1 MLLYFLFTITGL
13 FGFLTLVI
21 ILSKQ
26 KSTEIINNY
35 LILVL
40 TLVSARYLIFGIR
53 YLFDLKIIDLSFGI
67 YRVVFILIIPSL
79 YLYFKSLVLQL
90 RPKLSKDG
98 KHFILPIIFPFL
110 ILFFSRNSNND
121 QFNRLTIALSL
132 LCIYVLFY
140 FIKALL
146 LLNKSVW
153 RKKCNSIKQNRG
165 DKILKNWTLF
175 LFSVVSVITLCLFF
189 SIYKNRYPNSFVNIS
204 DLIWLRTLLWLIVFI
219 KILITPEI
227 LYGWN
232 FFNQTVTEDKF
243 GTLLT
248 SEIWNAGLKPN
259 VTSLQDKLLKQTV
272 EPKIKGYIIAIDL
285 ISADFEMF
293 KNPNF
298 SISDI
303 SEKLIIPLSHLNY
316 VFKYHCSLSF
326 SNFKKLIRIR
336 YSIKLMESN
345 YLKTNTLDSLAKEV
359 GFASYNPFYT
369 SFKDITTTSPKRYTL
384 R

>member
-40 TLVSARYLIFGIR
+40 ALVSGRYLIFGIS
-53 YLFDLKIIDLSFGI
+53 YLLHLKTIDFSFGL

-79 YLYFKSLVLQL
+79 YLYFKNLVLQL
-90 RPKLSKDG
+90 RTKLSKDG
-98 KHFILPIIFPFL
+98 KHFVLPIIFPFL
-110 ILFFSRNSNND
+110 IIFFSRNSNND
-121 QFNRLTIALSL
+121 QFNRSAITLSL
-132 LCIYVLFY
+132 LFIYIFYY
-140 FIKALL
+140 FIKALR

-153 RKKCNSIKQNRG
+153 QKKYSSLKQNRSA
-165 DKILKNWTLF
+165 KLLKSWTLF
-175 LFSVVSVITLCLFF
+175 LFSVVSVNMLCLFF
-189 SIYKNRYPNSFVNIS
+189 SIYINRYPNSFVNVS
-204 DLIWLRTLLWLIVFI
+204 DFIWLPTLFWLIVFV

-232 FFNQTVTEDKF
+232 FFNQTVTDDKI
-243 GTLLT
+243 GNLLT
-248 SEIWNAGLKPN
+248 SNIWNTQLKTN
-259 VTSLQDKLLKQTV
+259 VTALQDKLLRPTV
-272 EPKIKGYIIAIDL
+272 EPNIKEYIIAIDL
-285 ISADFEMF
+285 ISADFDMF
-293 KNPNF
+293 KNPKF

-316 VFKYHCSLSF
+316 VFKYHRSLSF
-326 SNFKKLIRIR
+326 SDYKKVIRIQ

-369 SFKDITTTSPKRYTL
+369 SFKDITGKSPKRFSL

>member
-26 KSTEIINNY
+26 KSTEVINNY

-98 KHFILPIIFPFL
+98 KHFVLPIIFPFI
-110 ILFFSRNSNND
+110 ILFFSRNSNNY

-243 GTLLT
+243 GNLLT
-248 SEIWNAGLKPN
+248 SEIWNTELKSN

-272 EPKIKGYIIAIDL
+272 ESNIKEYIIAIDL

-293 KNPNF
+293 KNPKF

-316 VFKYHCSLSF
+316 VFKYHCRLSF
-326 SNFKKLIRIR
+326 SDYKKVIRIQ
-336 YSIKLMESN
+336 YSIILIESN
-345 YLKTNTLDSLAKEV
+345 YLKTNTLDTLAKQV

-369 SFKDITTTSPKRYTL
+369 SFKDITGKSPKRFSL